1 MRLIDA
7 PVGLFMYEETL
18 CLKTEY
24 MNRQGGVEA
33 YIVESGDVFWGGAKS
48 QEERNNLDV
57 TPVSLDDLKQHG
69 RWEECDWVRYDGH
82 SECVHFPRA
91 GLVCTNCRNAF
102 KKELLWKDNY
112 CPNCGAKMDLKE

>member
-7 PVGLFMYEETL
+7 PVGLFMYKEAL

-33 YIVESGDVFWGGAKS
+33 YVVESGDVFWGGAKS

-57 TPVSLDDLKQHG
+57 TPVSLDDLKPHG
-69 RWEECDWVRYDGH
+69 RWVCPDFEFSDYWKCSACDEEFYFEEHPDEVVY
-82 SECVHFPRA
+82 
-91 GLVCTNCRNAF
+91 
-102 KKELLWKDNY
+102 NY
-112 CPNCGAKMDLKE
+112 CPNCGAKMDGGDTR